1 MNTNTFIVGRG
12 FLYWLDAR
20 AKLLVTVLLAVLVFF
35 PTHYLAL
42 SLLFLII
49 FGISWHAVSFKQSL
63 KPLRSLLFIIVVMA
77 LFIPLTQRGGE
88 PLLSLKG
95 RVFVTHEGAKHFA
108 VLTLRLLIITYSCTL
123 YVWTTEMAEI
133 NLALRWYGLTYKGA
147 LTVTLA
153 FRFIPFIGETFVMIR
168 DSHSLRS
175 ASESSQKERLRI
187 GDLVPTVTSALVFAL
202 KAIPHLATTLEH
214 RGFGSS
220 RPRSSYKK
228 LEARGGLF
236 IHFLVSV
243 IILITTFV
251 LLHSI

>member
-1 MNTNTFIVGRG
+1 MNTNTFIMGRG

-42 SLLFLII
+42 ALLFLII
-49 FGISWHAVSFKQSL
+49 FGLSWYALSFKQSM

-77 LFIPLTQRGGE
+77 LFIPLTHRGGE
-88 PLLSLKG
+88 PLLTLKG
-95 RVFVTHEGAKHFA
+95 RVLITYEGIVRFA
-108 VLTLRLLIITYSCTL
+108 ILTLRLLIITYVCTL

-133 NLALRWYGLTYKGA
+133 NLALRWYGLSYKGA

-175 ASESSQKERLRI
+175 ATESSHKERLRLS
-187 GDLVPTVTSALVFAL
+187 DLVPTVTSALVFAL

-220 RPRSSYKK
+220 RPRSSYKR
-228 LEARGGLF
+228 LEAKGGLF

-243 IILITTFV
+243 IILATTFV